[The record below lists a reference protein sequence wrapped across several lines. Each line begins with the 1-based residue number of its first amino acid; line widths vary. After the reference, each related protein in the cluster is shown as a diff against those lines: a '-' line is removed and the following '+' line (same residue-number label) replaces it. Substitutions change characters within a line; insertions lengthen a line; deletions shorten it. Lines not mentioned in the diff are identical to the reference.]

1 VRTGLNFLI
10 LALVALGFVLIP
22 GGGATLTVLLTA
34 LTLAFFVAIALFG
47 NKLYRE
53 NRETV
58 LTMTVAQRAGL
69 YGSVAL
75 AFLAFTATRRLF
87 ELGPSGI
94 AIWFG
99 LLVIS
104 SLGAFLAFSRSRRL
118 YG

>member
-1 VRTGLNFLI
+1 MRTAVNFLI
-10 LALVALGFVLIP
+10 LALVALAFTLIP
-22 GGGATLTVLLTA
+22 GGGTTLTVLLTA
-34 LTLAFFVAIALFG
+34 LTLAFFLAMGLFG
-47 NKLYRE
+47 ARQYRE

-58 LTMTVAQRAGL
+58 LAMTVGQRAGL

-75 AFLAFTATRRLF
+75 AFLTFLATRRLF
-87 ELGPSGI
+87 EFGGPGI
-94 AIWFG
+94 GLWFA